1 MEDSEIEKIKREKL
15 ETLMKKAGAP
25 SAEAPDK
32 PIILTDATIQK
43 VIDESQILVVD
54 CWAEWCAP
62 CRMIAPVIENL
73 AKQYAGRVTFGKVD
87 ADQNPQIMGAYGIG
101 SIPTLLFF
109 KDGKFIGKKI
119 GALPQPMLTEII
131 EPLLQG

>member
-1 MEDSEIEKIKREKL
+1 M
-15 ETLMKKAGAP
+15 ETLMKKAQV
-25 SAEAPDK
+25 SKTEAPDK
-32 PIILTDATIQK
+32 PITLTDATIQK
-43 VIDESQILVVD
+43 VIDENQILVVD
-54 CWAEWCAP
+54 CWAQWCAP

-73 AKQYAGRVTFGKVD
+73 AKQYAGRVAFGKVD
-87 ADQNPQIMGAYGIG
+87 ADQNPQTMKTYAIG

-131 EPLLQG
+131 EPLLQA